1 MKPSTP
7 PTTSYQCGL
16 GGAQGA
22 VKVMTMHSLRFRY
35 LAAATIA
42 AALLLTPQAGRAQNR
57 IFDSPVMAPF
67 VPTPELVV
75 QRMLELAQL
84 KPTDKLYDL
93 GSGDGRIL
101 FTAAQSV
108 MLTAVGIE
116 ISEPLVLETRKRAE
130 ALGLSTRVS
139 VRQENLLETDLSD
152 ATVVTVYLLNSAN
165 EQLRPK
171 LEKELRVGTRV
182 VSHDF
187 RFEGWTPK
195 ATAEVDGGG
204 RAHVVYLYEIV
215 ESMK

>member
-1 MKPSTP
+1 
-7 PTTSYQCGL
+7 
-16 GGAQGA
+16 
-22 VKVMTMHSLRFRY
+22 MTMHRQPVCG
-35 LAAATIA
+35 LAAAAIA
-42 AALLLTPQAGRAQNR
+42 AALFLTPQFGRTQNR

-75 QRMLELAQL
+75 QRMLELAEL

-108 MLTAVGIE
+108 MLTAVGVE
-116 ISEPLVLETRKRAE
+116 ISEPLVIETRERAKT
-130 ALGLSTRVS
+130 LGLSDRVT

-152 ATVVTVYLLNSAN
+152 ATVVTVYLLGSAN

-195 ATAEVDGGG
+195 ATAQVEGGG
-204 RAHVVYLYEIV
+204 RAHTVYLYEIDQ
-215 ESMK
+215 SMK

>member
-7 PTTSYQCGL
+7 PTTSHKCGL
-16 GGAQGA
+16 CGAQGA
-22 VKVMTMHSLRFRY
+22 VKVMTMHSLSFRY
-35 LAAATIA
+35 LAAAVVA
-42 AALLLTPQAGRAQNR
+42 AALLLTPQSGTAQNR

-75 QRMLELAQL
+75 QRMLELAEL

-108 MLTAVGIE
+108 MLSAVGIE

-130 ALGLSTRVS
+130 ALGLSSRVS

-171 LEKELRVGTRV
+171 LERELRVGTRV

-215 ESMK
+215 SSMK

>member
-1 MKPSTP
+1 
-7 PTTSYQCGL
+7 
-16 GGAQGA
+16 
-22 VKVMTMHSLRFRY
+22 MHSQSIRC
-35 LAAATIA
+35 LAVAAVA
-42 AALLLTPQAGRAQNR
+42 AALFLTPQSGMAQNR

-75 QRMLELAQL
+75 QRMLELAEL

-116 ISEPLVLETRKRAE
+116 ISEHLATETRERAE
-130 ALGLSTRVS
+130 ALGLADRVT

-152 ATVVTVYLLNSAN
+152 ATVVTVYLLGSAN

-171 LEKELRVGTRV
+171 LEKELSVGTRV
-182 VSHDF
+182 ISHDF

-195 ATAEVDGGG
+195 TTSKVDGNGSG
-204 RAHVVYLYEIV
+204 RAHTVYLYEIDQ
-215 ESMK
+215 SMK